1 LEINDLLPFLR
12 IGLRKVDFQGDGNE
26 PLFKE
31 KLRRYMIGGESIN
44 LQLNK
49 NIGERPSGPIAFL

>member
-31 KLRRYMIGGESIN
+31 KLKRYVIGGEV
-44 LQLNK
+44 
-49 NIGERPSGPIAFL
+49 